1 MRRVLREDL
10 LDWATY
16 TDRRAAL
23 RAAAMAAKEV
33 RRVHAGETLTFLFE
47 NFETVRYQIQEMMRA
62 EKIVREDDIAHEI
75 ETYNELLGG
84 DGELGCTLLIE
95 IEDGTARATKLREW
109 LGLPEHVYVALAGGR
124 RVYASF
130 DERQRGTDRVSSVQ
144 YLKFAT
150 GGETPVAVGS
160 DLPALAVEAPLT
172 KEQQAALSQDL
183 AS

>member
-62 EKIVREDDIAHEI
+62 EKIVREDDIQHEI

-95 IEDGTARATKLREW
+95 IEDPAERDAKLREW
-109 LGLPEHVYVALAGGR
+109 IGLPERVYVRLASGR
-124 RVYASF
+124 KVTARA
-130 DERQRGTDRVSSVQ
+130 DDRQQSDGKLSSVQ
-144 YLKFAT
+144 YLRFAT
-150 GGETPVAVGS
+150 GTEAPVAVGI
-160 DLPALAVEAPLT
+160 DLPELAGESRLSPEQTRALAA
-172 KEQQAALSQDL
+172 DL
-183 AS
+183 AG